1 MLIEAVGLGL
11 LVGILYY
18 SVVGLLPGGL
28 IVPGYI
34 ALYLHSPLRIFATM
48 ISSLVTFYFVRH
60 VVYNFVILYGRRRF
74 LAMVLVG
81 FIVKW
86 LSDQLFIFFPFT
98 DFFPGTVEV
107 RVIGY
112 IITGLIANSFAE
124 QGIFPTIYSILIVSV
139 IVRLLLMLFLF

>member
-18 SVVGLLPGGL
+18 TIVGLLPGGL

-34 ALYLHSPLRIFATM
+34 ALYLHSPLRIFSTFA
-48 ISSLVTFYFVRH
+48 SSLVTFYFVRYFI
-60 VVYNFVILYGRRRF
+60 YNFVILYGRRRF

-81 FIVKW
+81 FMVKW
-86 LSDQLFIFFPFT
+86 LSDQLFIYLPIS
-98 DFFPGTVEV
+98 DYLPGTVEV

-112 IITGLIANSFAE
+112 IITGLMANSFAE
-124 QGIFPTIYSILIVSV
+124 QGIMPTVYSVLIVSV

>member
-1 MLIEAVGLGL
+1 VLIEAVGLGL

-18 SVVGLLPGGL
+18 TIVGLLPGGL

-34 ALYLHSPLRIFATM
+34 ALYLHSPLRIFSTFA
-48 ISSLVTFYFVRH
+48 SSLVTFYFVRYFI
-60 VVYNFVILYGRRRF
+60 YNFVILYGRRRF

-81 FIVKW
+81 FMVKW
-86 LSDQLFIFFPFT
+86 LSDQLFIYLPIS
-98 DFFPGTVEV
+98 DYLPGTVEV

-112 IITGLIANSFAE
+112 IITGLMANSFAE
-124 QGIFPTIYSILIVSV
+124 QGIMPTVYSVLIVSV